1 MGGCEVAGSYWIL
14 IILKCLHSTAF
25 FACMSDLGWCQLF
38 QLFLC
43 SVMHIKWTIW
53 ALRDVQ
59 FSISAAVQSGSAPAP
74 WFSVITHFRTDT
86 VRKSRLFWH
95 ERRKKNA
102 AKRGTKKKNPRH
114 SNPPCW
120 KAKQIG
126 AAGVVS
132 YLSWNCLDGTKPARG
147 LASPSILACHHVASS
162 WLMMWRIEP
171 FLKASP
177 ASLHGIALSSLG
189 S

>member
-102 AKRGTKKKNPRH
+102 AKRGTKKKTLDIQTH
-114 SNPPCW
+114 LVE
-120 KAKQIG
+120 KQSRLAQLELFLTSPG
-126 AAGVVS
+126 TVWMG
-132 YLSWNCLDGTKPARG
+132 LSQ
-147 LASPSILACHHVASS
+147 
-162 WLMMWRIEP
+162 
-171 FLKASP
+171 
-177 ASLHGIALSSLG
+177 LG
-189 S
+189 G